1 MKRVCFSIAA
11 AAVSLLLL
19 AAGLSACGGGSGG
32 AAGAPT
38 SAVDSGTTGTGT
50 TGTTPAMREI
60 TSLELSKE
68 LSPGWN
74 LGNSLEAYD
83 TNHPYVWGSTNFSE
97 QAWGNPKATQALMNG
112 VKAAGFKFV
121 RIPVAWVE
129 YADANDNI
137 SPQWMARVTEVVN
150 YARNAGLYV
159 MINIHDGAWLNQLTY
174 DKQAANNARLTK
186 IWTQIANNF
195 KDFDD
200 YLLFAAQNETS
211 TPNTYGAPTAE
222 WQAVQNS
229 YNQTFVNA
237 VRATG
242 GNNAKR
248 HLIVQTY
255 GTNIDNGYTGFVVPS
270 DTTPNRLFV
279 EVHFYDPY
287 KMTLVGDSPT
297 YTWGSTSTDPD
308 GNWATETWM
317 DSEFQK
323 MKSRFIDNGI
333 PVILG
338 EYGAISK
345 TEYDP
350 TMVWRK
356 YWAQYV
362 THSAFSHGVVPVWW
376 DNGYT
381 GNHGMGLMDRNT
393 GAPAI
398 PEMVSTIMNAAK

>member
-1 MKRVCFSIAA
+1 MNKLFLRTTAA
-11 AAVSLLLL
+11 AALFL
-19 AAGLSACGGGSGG
+19 AAVIVGCGGS
-32 AAGAPT
+32 ASSGAPAAT
-38 SAVDSGTTGTGT
+38 ASSDASATAG
-50 TGTTPAMREI
+50 MRNI
-60 TSLELSKE
+60 TSLQLSKE

-74 LGNSLEAYD
+74 LGNSLEAFD
-83 TNHPYVWGSTNFSE
+83 TNHPYVWGSGNFND

-137 SPQWMARVTEVVN
+137 DPLWMAHVTEVVH
-150 YARNAGLYV
+150 YALDTGLYV
-159 MINIHDGAWLNQLTY
+159 MVNIHDGAWLSQVTY

-195 KDFDD
+195 KNFDD
-200 YLLFAAQNETS
+200 HLLFAAQNETGM
-211 TPNTYGAPTAE
+211 PNTYGKPQAE
-222 WQAVQNS
+222 WVAVQNS

-242 GNNAKR
+242 GNNAVR
-248 HLIVQTY
+248 HLVVQAYT
-255 GTNIDNGYTGFVVPS
+255 TNIDIAYDSMIVPTDS
-270 DTTPNRLFV
+270 AADRLFV

-287 KMTLVGDSPT
+287 KMTLVADSPT

-308 GNWATETWM
+308 GNWATEAWM

-323 MKSRFIDNGI
+323 MKSRFIDHSI
-333 PVILG
+333 PVLMG

-350 TMVWRK
+350 NMTWRK
-356 YWAQYV
+356 YWTQYV
-362 THSAFSHGVVPVWW
+362 THAAFSRGVVPVWW
-376 DNGYT
+376 DQGYT
-381 GNHGMGLMDRNT
+381 ANHTMGLFDRAT
-393 GAPAI
+393 GADAVPDL
-398 PEMVSTIMNAAK
+398 VKTILDASK

>member
-1 MKRVCFSIAA
+1 
-11 AAVSLLLL
+11 
-19 AAGLSACGGGSGG
+19 
-32 AAGAPT
+32 
-38 SAVDSGTTGTGT
+38 
-50 TGTTPAMREI
+50 
-60 TSLELSKE
+60 
-68 LSPGWN
+68 
-74 LGNSLEAYD
+74 
-83 TNHPYVWGSTNFSE
+83 
-97 QAWGNPKATQALMNG
+97 
-112 VKAAGFKFV
+112 
-121 RIPVAWVE
+121 
-129 YADANDNI
+129 
-137 SPQWMARVTEVVN
+137 
-150 YARNAGLYV
+150 
-159 MINIHDGAWLNQLTY
+159 
-174 DKQAANNARLTK
+174 
-186 IWTQIANNF
+186 
-195 KDFDD
+195 
-200 YLLFAAQNETS
+200 
-211 TPNTYGAPTAE
+211 
-222 WQAVQNS
+222 
-229 YNQTFVNA
+229 
-237 VRATG
+237 
-242 GNNAKR
+242 
-248 HLIVQTY
+248 
-255 GTNIDNGYTGFVVPS
+255 
-270 DTTPNRLFV
+270 
-279 EVHFYDPY
+279 
-287 KMTLVGDSPT
+287 VGDSPT